1 MLKTSELIVFSGE
14 LIVKTMERLFGS
26 GLLSDA
32 SHIEPAV
39 MIAKSK
45 RSVITQPFGRAHS
58 RDEITNFD
66 CFEGERSRGTE
77 TSYVKTVL
85 N

>member
-1 MLKTSELIVFSGE
+1 
-14 LIVKTMERLFGS
+14 
-26 GLLSDA
+26 
-32 SHIEPAV
+32 

-45 RSVITQPFGRAHS
+45 RSMITQPFGRAHS

-66 CFEGERSRGTE
+66 CFEGGRSRGTE
-77 TSYVKTVL
+77 TSYEKTVL